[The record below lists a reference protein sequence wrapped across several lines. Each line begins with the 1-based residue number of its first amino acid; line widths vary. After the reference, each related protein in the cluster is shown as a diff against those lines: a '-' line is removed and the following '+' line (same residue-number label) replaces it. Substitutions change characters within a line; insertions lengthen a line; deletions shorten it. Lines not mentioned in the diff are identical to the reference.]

1 MSNRSLAI
9 AATLAAALLLP
20 GSRAGAQQVPAV
32 PAVPPVAPASPD
44 APAAPAF
51 TPPENGRLTAAQVR
65 MFIEV
70 RRATTAATQRSSGD
84 VQAQFN
90 ALTRSFEEEARA
102 TAALGVSIDEYR
114 WVSAR
119 VMEAM
124 PEAATGPDAILSAI
138 TAALRDNPAFA
149 DAGAAQALGIK
160 PQPPAAL
167 AYNRQLLSKFQTELR
182 AVLPR

>member
-1 MSNRSLAI
+1 MSNQNFAI
-9 AATLAAALLLP
+9 AATLIAALLFP
-20 GSRAGAQQVPAV
+20 ASRAGAQQVPAAPSLASV
-32 PAVPPVAPASPD
+32 PSD

-51 TPPENGRLTAAQVR
+51 VPPENGRLTAAQVR
-65 MFIEV
+65 MFIDV
-70 RRATTAATQRSSGD
+70 RRATAAAAGPLSND

-102 TAALGVSIDEYR
+102 TAALGVSVDEYR
-114 WVSAR
+114 WVNAR

-124 PEAATGPDAILSAI
+124 PEAAIGSDAILNAI

-149 DAGAAQALGIK
+149 DAGAAQALGVK

-182 AVLPR
+182 AVLPAQHP